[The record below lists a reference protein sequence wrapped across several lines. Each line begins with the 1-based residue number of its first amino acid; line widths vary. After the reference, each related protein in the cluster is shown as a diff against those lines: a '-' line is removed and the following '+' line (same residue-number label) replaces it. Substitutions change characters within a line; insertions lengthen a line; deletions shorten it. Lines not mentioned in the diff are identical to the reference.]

1 MEIDNIIDAAF
12 EPISNAVASV
22 IFYSISIMGLEI
34 QLILVWLVVAALFF
48 TLYFNAVNLRYFK
61 HAIDVLRG
69 KYDHKNDDG
78 EINRFQA
85 LMTSLSG
92 TVGLGNIAG
101 VAVAISVG
109 GPGAAFW
116 MAAMGLFGMSTKF
129 VEVTLGVKYRLHA
142 SKDHPEAISG
152 GPMYYLRHAFE
163 QYHSPYLGKFMA
175 GLFAICCIGGTVG
188 AGALFQANQAYQ
200 QALIVT
206 GGDASLLLDK
216 GWLFGLFMAM
226 LVGLVII
233 GGIRWIAAVASR
245 VVPAMAAIYIVAG
258 FVVIGFHYTAIPDA
272 LQTIFEMALY
282 PEAGLGA
289 MMGALL
295 MGVQRASFSNEA
307 GLGSAAIAHS
317 AVKTNEP
324 ISQGMVGMLG
334 PFIDTVIICMVTAL
348 VIVISGTYVE
358 GGGIEGV
365 ELTSRAFA
373 TGLSW
378 FPYVL
383 SLTVFL
389 FAYSTMISWSYY
401 GLKCATYLFGERD
414 VVEGIYKIMFCL
426 FIVVGASAQLSN
438 IILFTDSMIFAMAIP
453 NIIGLYMLAPEIKKD
468 LKAYLLNIKIR

>member
-1 MEIDNIIDAAF
+1 MEIDNVIDAAF

-69 KYDHKNDDG
+69 KYDNKNDDG

-116 MAAMGLFGMSTKF
+116 MAVMGLFGMSTKF
-129 VEVTLGVKYRLHA
+129 AEVTLGVKYRLHA
-142 SKDHPEAISG
+142 SRHHPETISG

-163 QYHSPYLGKFMA
+163 QYHSPHLGKFMA

-206 GGDASLLLDK
+206 GGDTSLLLDK
-216 GWLFGLFMAM
+216 GWLFGLFMAI

-414 VVEGIYKIMFCL
+414 VVEGIYKIVFCL

-468 LKAYLLNIKIR
+468 LKAYSLNIKMR